1 MSITHINEFRAKDR
15 SADALR
21 AFLTRLIPTIAA
33 IPGCQSCQLLQHHDE
48 PTRFIVLEVWESIE
62 AHQASVKDIPPE
74 SLAEVM
80 TLLDERP
87 TGAYYHEQPG
97 MP

>member
-1 MSITHINEFRAKDR
+1 MSITRINEFRAKDG

-21 AFLTRLIPTIAA
+21 SFLARLIPTITA
-33 IPGCQSCQLLQHHDE
+33 IAGCQSCQLLQQHDE
-48 PTRFIVLEVWESIE
+48 PTRFIVLEVWESIA

-80 TLLDERP
+80 TLLDGRP
-87 TGAYYHEQPG
+87 VGAYYHE
-97 MP
+97 

>member
-1 MSITHINEFRAKDR
+1 MSITRINEFQAKDEQ
-15 SADALR
+15 ANALR
-21 AFLTRLIPTIAA
+21 SFLTRLIPTIAA

-48 PTRFIVLEVWESIE
+48 PSRFIVLEVWDSIE

-80 TLLDERP
+80 TLLDGP
-87 TGAYYHEQPG
+87 PAGAYYHEQQALS
-97 MP
+97 